1 MYYQQITIFSNLFEY
16 LCIFMYI
23 IVEGGQNMIKWF
35 NVKDRNGV
43 ASLYANNITLNTT
56 AMYPLDTAFKVQ
68 VGMDENSNVVVMPL
82 TKEVVESGTLDECC
96 LLKIEFHKSF
106 ARISSTQLL
115 KQIGETLN
123 IQLSN
128 KPIQYE
134 TSWDSVENV
143 LIIKT
148 GGK

>member
-1 MYYQQITIFSNLFEY
+1 
-16 LCIFMYI
+16 MYI